1 MRENINFTISREADN
16 FHKESFGVPYELE
29 TLYLEIKMPEECR
42 YMGFVILWDETGAI
56 RLQKL
61 LGYGEQK
68 LAIGIDGEH
77 TTIGGVPGKVSKG
90 EWKLGIGIFTE
101 YVQQRLGDKT
111 EVLEVVLTDKEIP
124 IPDPIGTQ
132 VWVEEGSPK
141 MSFENYNW
149 KEKYQKEARWYKG
162 DFHTHTRLSDGKETT
177 VHAMEKAKKW
187 KWIFMYQRSIT

>member
-1 MRENINFTISREADN
+1 
-16 FHKESFGVPYELE
+16 
-29 TLYLEIKMPEECR
+29 
-42 YMGFVILWDETGAI
+42 MGFVILWDETGVI

-68 LAIGIDGEH
+68 LAVGIDGEH

-111 EVLEVVLTDKEIP
+111 EVLEVVLTDREIP
-124 IPDPIGTQ
+124 IADPIGAQ
-132 VWVEEGSPK
+132 VWVEEGTPK

-149 KEKYQKEARWYKG
+149 KEKYDYP
-162 DFHTHTRLSDGKETT
+162 
-177 VHAMEKAKKW
+177 MEKKPRYTPWKRQKKW